1 MTAEVSA
8 APRTTPGAARP
19 APAPAG
25 DPVSAGEPGLVVL
38 KIGGSLL
45 SDKRTSGETDH
56 AAIDAYASQVAALIA
71 MHPGRLVL
79 VTGGGALCHPVGLRI
94 KAAKDDPYA
103 AVALTEPAF
112 RMRWAWTTALRAHG
126 VRAVPLQTTTMLNEL
141 ADGTTVTETGVVSRL
156 LAEGAL
162 PVLSSDCVVTATGT
176 LRILSSDDVPGVV
189 LDAAVAPGPVRVVA
203 LTDVAGIHLAR
214 DPGSPVLPHLDP
226 DDLGAVRR
234 LFWDDAWDAT
244 GAMEGKVE
252 ALAAHARR
260 GAECVIT
267 RGDHRPGALRH
278 LFTPLEAWPDDAPRT
293 VISRRPPAGPS
304 APAAATPSDPG
315 AAAPTG
321 PAALAGTATE
331 PSQEDP
337 I

>member
-1 MTAEVSA
+1 MSTTTVPTA
-8 APRTTPGAARP
+8 PT
-19 APAPAG
+19 AG
-25 DPVSAGEPGLVVL
+25 VATDREPGLLVL

-45 SDKRTSGETDH
+45 SDKEHSGETDH
-56 AAIDAYASQVAALIA
+56 AAIDAYARLVAELAA
-71 MHPGRLVL
+71 GRPGRVIL

-112 RMRWAWTTALRAHG
+112 HMRWAWTTALRAHG
-126 VRAVPLQTTTMLNEL
+126 ARAVPLQTTSMINEL
-141 ADGTTVTETGVVSRL
+141 PDGSTVTETGVVTRL

-162 PVLSSDCVVTATGT
+162 PVLSSDCVVTAAGT

-189 LDAAVAPGPVRVVA
+189 LDAGVAAGPVRVVA
-203 LTDVAGIHLAR
+203 LTDVAGIHLAKDR
-214 DPGSPVLPHLDP
+214 DSPVLPYLDP
-226 DDLGAVRR
+226 DDLTAARR

-267 RGDHRPGALRH
+267 RGGCGPGGLGY
-278 LFTPLEAWPDDAPRT
+278 LFAPLDAWPGDVPRT
-293 VISRRPPAGPS
+293 LIRRRGPATTEPPAGRPAEPS
-304 APAAATPSDPG
+304 AAR
-315 AAAPTG
+315 
-321 PAALAGTATE
+321 LTE

-337 I
+337 L

>member
-1 MTAEVSA
+1 MNAAVASTAPA
-8 APRTTPGAARP
+8 AVD
-19 APAPAG
+19 APAPVP
-25 DPVSAGEPGLVVL
+25 DGEPGLLVL
-38 KIGGSLL
+38 KVGGSLL
-45 SDKRTSGETDH
+45 SDKRHSGQTDH
-56 AAIDAYASQVAALIA
+56 AAIDAYAAQVAELLAT
-71 MHPGRLVL
+71 HPGRIVL

-126 VRAVPLQTTTMLNEL
+126 VRAVPLQTTSMLNEL
-141 ADGTTVTETGVVSRL
+141 PDGTTVTETGVVSRL

-162 PVLSSDCVVTATGT
+162 PVLSSDCVVTAAGT

-203 LTDVAGIHLAR
+203 LTDVAGIHLAQ
-214 DPGSPVLPHLDP
+214 DPESPVLPYLDP
-226 DDLGAVRR
+226 DDLAAVRR

-260 GAECVIT
+260 GAECLIT
-267 RGDHRPGALRH
+267 RGDSGPDGLRH
-278 LFTPLEAWPDDAPRT
+278 LFAPLDAWPRDVPRT
-293 VISRRPPAGPS
+293 LIRRRT
-304 APAAATPSDPG
+304 PAA
-315 AAAPTG
+315 
-321 PAALAGTATE
+321 TE
-331 PSQEDP
+331 LSQEDLT
-337 I
+337 

>member
-1 MTAEVSA
+1 MTADVSA
-8 APRTTPGAARP
+8 APRTAPGAAP
-19 APAPAG
+19 ATAA
-25 DPVSAGEPGLVVL
+25 AGEPGLLVL
-38 KIGGSLL
+38 KVGGSLL
-45 SDKRTSGETDH
+45 SDKRHSGETDH
-56 AAIDAYASQVAALIA
+56 ATIDAYASQVAELVTA
-71 MHPGRLVL
+71 HPGRIVL

-126 VRAVPLQTTTMLNEL
+126 VRAVPLQTTSMLNEL

-214 DPGSPVLPHLDP
+214 DPDSPVLPHLDP

-267 RGDHRPGALRH
+267 RGDHRPGGLRH
-278 LFTPLEAWPDDAPRT
+278 LFAPLDAWPGDVPRT
-293 VISRRPPAGPS
+293 LISRRTPAGP
-304 APAAATPSDPG
+304 AAVTAGPTDPAATPATVTT
-315 AAAPTG
+315 AAQP
-321 PAALAGTATE
+321 P
-331 PSQEDP
+331 QEDP
-337 I
+337 T

>member
-1 MTAEVSA
+1 MTAADST
-8 APRTTPGAARP
+8 APATAPGR
-19 APAPAG
+19 APAPDG
-25 DPVSAGEPGLVVL
+25 TPGLLVL
-38 KIGGSLL
+38 KVGGSLL
-45 SDKRTSGETDH
+45 SDKRHSGGTDE
-56 AAIDAYASQVAALIA
+56 AAVDAYASLVAELVAA
-71 MHPGRLVL
+71 HPGRIIL

-94 KAAKDDPYA
+94 KAAEDDPYA

-112 RMRWAWTTALRAHG
+112 RMRWAWTAALRAHG
-126 VRAVPLQTTTMLNEL
+126 VRAVPLQTTSMLNEL
-141 ADGTTVTETGVVSRL
+141 PDGTTVTETAVVSRL

-162 PVLSSDCVVTATGT
+162 PVLSSDCVVTAAGT

-214 DPGSPVLPHLDP
+214 DPDSPVLPYLDP
-226 DDLGAVRR
+226 DDLAAVRR

-267 RGDHRPGALRH
+267 RGDRGPGGLHH
-278 LFTPLEAWPDDAPRT
+278 LFAPLDTWPRDVPRT
-293 VISRRPPAGPS
+293 LIRRRTPA
-304 APAAATPSDPG
+304 T
-315 AAAPTG
+315 
-321 PAALAGTATE
+321 TE
-331 PSQEDP
+331 PSLEDLT
-337 I
+337 